1 MSALTIG
8 AIIVCLFLIIA
19 SMNKGSTKMSKPSRL
34 RTFTTDKSK
43 EMVLKTILKFAQS
56 NGYKIDD
63 FNEAEAIIVLS
74 DSATLTSFGNIY
86 PVFVTEIDD
95 NLVKIEVGI
104 KSKAM
109 QQGGLNVLLDQCC
122 NGIKVAIYQTSE

>member
-1 MSALTIG
+1 
-8 AIIVCLFLIIA
+8 
-19 SMNKGSTKMSKPSRL
+19 MSKPSRL

-43 EMVLKTILKFAQS
+43 EKVIKAILKFAQS

-63 FNEAEAIIVLS
+63 FSEVEAIIILS

-86 PVFVTEIDD
+86 PVFITEIDN
-95 NLVKIEVGI
+95 NLVKVEVGI
-104 KSKAM
+104 KSKTM

-122 NGIKVAIYQTSE
+122 NGIKVAIYQISEENQL